1 MITRDR
7 LVEVGEIF
15 KPHGIKG
22 EVTLT
27 LDAPLEPADLRCF
40 ILQIDGL
47 FVPFFAESVRPRG
60 AESWLVKMDG
70 VDNERD
76 AAALARHKIYTPAD
90 ELPEGFDEAY
100 DDGIYLYDLIGYT
113 LTDTDGT
120 EVGVIDNI
128 DDSTANVLLHV
139 TTASGTRVFVPFA
152 DELMTDIDTDNRRL
166 SLNIPDGILDLN

>member
-1 MITRDR
+1 MITRDS

-27 LDAPLEPADLRCF
+27 LDAPLQPSDLRCF

-70 VDNERD
+70 IDNERD
-76 AAALARHKIYTPAD
+76 ASALSRLKIYATAD
-90 ELPEGFDEAY
+90 ELPSGFAEPDG
-100 DDGIYLYDLIGYT
+100 DGIYLYDLIGYT
-113 LTDTDGT
+113 LSDTDGA
-120 EVGVIDNI
+120 EVGVIDHI

-139 TTASGTRVFVPFA
+139 TTPSGATVFVPFA
-152 DELMTDIDTDNRRL
+152 DELITDIDTDTHRL
-166 SLNIPDGILDLN
+166 SLDIPDGILDLN